1 MLNNGSKKLTKRI
14 KMTIPRLPNPHETPL
29 KNASVEL
36 LNLMVYRLTLEKVLL
51 MEKDVFR
58 QWQSS
63 LTTLYI
69 FFLLSLVPLI
79 FVDMLSLPTFSQF
92 ALILGC
98 IGAFVY
104 KTSKASQDFKDLK
117 DLIETEL
124 NEVNE
129 EITELIEIEFSK

>member
-1 MLNNGSKKLTKRI
+1 MIPQVLPSAND
-14 KMTIPRLPNPHETPL
+14 TIL
-29 KNASVEL
+29 KGASVEL

-51 MEKDVFR
+51 MEKEVFR
-58 QWQSS
+58 QWQNS
-63 LTTLYI
+63 LTTLYV
-69 FFLLSLVPLI
+69 FFVLALVPLI

-92 ALILGC
+92 ALILGL

-104 KTSKASQDFKDLK
+104 KTSKASQDFKELK

-124 NEVNE
+124 EEVNE

>member
-1 MLNNGSKKLTKRI
+1 MNNDT
-14 KMTIPRLPNPHETPL
+14 L
-29 KNASVEL
+29 KGASVDL

-51 MEKDVFR
+51 MEKEVFR
-58 QWQSS
+58 QWQNS

-69 FFLLSLVPLI
+69 FFVLALVPLI

-92 ALILGC
+92 ALILGL

-104 KTSKASQDFKDLK
+104 KTSKASQNFKELK
-117 DLIETEL
+117 ELIETEL
-124 NEVNE
+124 EEVNA